1 MSTGATSTVR
11 IDRADPLAQLSEAAR
26 AEQHG
31 EVEAAVHVRGRE
43 RLVLAAARRRVL
55 PKPRWGARAAFA
67 VLAACLAALA
77 LWLVPR
83 ASAPL
88 SFVIEGASAAPDGE
102 AVDARSEKAALR
114 FSDGSRVVFARGSE
128 GRVGELD
135 ARGARVQLAQGS
147 VDLDIVHRDRTSWT
161 VEAGPYRVN
170 VTGTAFDV
178 GWFPSGAG
186 GSFEVR
192 MREGTVVVEGPLVP
206 QGMPLS
212 AGQALQ
218 VDASGLRVGPATELE
233 PLAARAATA
242 PDSDLTAA
250 PVAPAP
256 PPAKPSASPPPASA
270 SSRAETWPGR
280 VARGDYASVISE
292 AQARGL
298 DATLESAPLADLVAL
313 ADSARYEKKPAIAR
327 SALEAQR
334 KRFPTSQAGQTA
346 TFLLGRL
353 AEDSDGDARRAIVL
367 YDAYLAH
374 GGPFSAEALGRK
386 MMAVERSAGRAAAK
400 PVAEA
405 YLERH
410 PEGSY
415 AKVAREI
422 AGE

>member
-1 MSTGATSTVR
+1 MSTAR

-26 AEQHG
+26 NEVRG
-31 EVEAAVHVRGRE
+31 EVDDAVHARGRE
-43 RLVLAAARRRVL
+43 RLVLAAARQRVL
-55 PKPRWGARAAFA
+55 PKPRWGARAAFV
-67 VLAACLAALA
+67 VLAACLAGLA

-88 SFVIEGASAAPDGE
+88 SFVIEGASASADGE

-161 VEAGPYRVN
+161 VEAGPYRVH

-178 GWFPSGAG
+178 GWFPVGAG

-206 QGMPLS
+206 QGMPLT
-212 AGQALQ
+212 AGQVLQ
-218 VDASGLRVGPATELE
+218 VDGSGLRVGPATELE
-233 PLAARAATA
+233 PLAVREAT
-242 PDSDLTAA
+242 PPEGERTAA
-250 PVAPAP
+250 PVAAAP
-256 PPAKPSASPPPASA
+256 PPEKAAVSPPPASA
-270 SSRAETWPGR
+270 SSRAETWTGR
-280 VARGDYASVISE
+280 VARGDYASVVSE
-292 AQARGL
+292 AESRGL
-298 DATLESAPLADLVAL
+298 DATLDSAPLADLVAL

-327 SALEAQR
+327 RALEAQR

-353 AEDSDGDARRAIVL
+353 AEDSDGDLRRAIAL

-374 GGPFSAEALGRK
+374 GGPFAAEALGRK
-386 MMAVERSAGRAAAK
+386 MMAVERSSGRAAAK

-422 AGE
+422 ANE